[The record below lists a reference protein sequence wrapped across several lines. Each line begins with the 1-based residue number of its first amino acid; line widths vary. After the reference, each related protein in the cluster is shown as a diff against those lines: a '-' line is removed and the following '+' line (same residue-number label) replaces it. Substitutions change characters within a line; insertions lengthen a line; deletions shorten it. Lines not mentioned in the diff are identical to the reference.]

1 MQTASSAN
9 CRPSHK
15 SRNRLSPNTSHT
27 RSRRRAF
34 PVLPGAR
41 TRRRWCTKSSMRLTR
56 LRSAQSLRLATAN
69 APSAA
74 IPSVERRCGT
84 TTTPHRR
91 PKRRSRR
98 GKSKRRRR
106 KQRKE
111 EEKQRWRQQHRLQKA
126 STTTTTTTTRR
137 RKRKRRKRKRRKG
150 RDRLILSCVLI
161 ASSDASKRCKK
172 QWTLIRRRWISSSRS
187 SDADWSLPAASMRLF
202 SYPCRN
208 IRSLPHFP
216 AFRWRRRCCNA
227 VSASRTCR
235 PSVRLSQTSIL
246 ARRDRRK

>member
-1 MQTASSAN
+1 M
-9 CRPSHK
+9 K
-15 SRNRLSPNTSHT
+15 IL
-27 RSRRRAF
+27 
-34 PVLPGAR
+34 
-41 TRRRWCTKSSMRLTR
+41 W
-56 LRSAQSLRLATAN
+56 
-69 APSAA
+69 
-74 IPSVERRCGT
+74 ET
-84 TTTPHRR
+84 TTMTM
-91 PKRRSRR
+91 
-98 GKSKRRRR
+98 
-106 KQRKE
+106 
-111 EEKQRWRQQHRLQKA
+111 
-126 STTTTTTTTRR
+126 TTTTTTRK
-137 RKRKRRKRKRRKG
+137 RKRKRKKG

-187 SDADWSLPAASMRLF
+187 SDADWSLPAASMPLF

-246 ARRDRRK
+246 ARRDRRKWTTRATSFSQACQLMLRSCTKTSSHPRCGRCGTASKASRNRAIYAPPMASSMDRSSSSVLIRRCLPPFTKDGCRVSPSSCAGASAECRGRRGCCGAWRANRVQARHDRRETL